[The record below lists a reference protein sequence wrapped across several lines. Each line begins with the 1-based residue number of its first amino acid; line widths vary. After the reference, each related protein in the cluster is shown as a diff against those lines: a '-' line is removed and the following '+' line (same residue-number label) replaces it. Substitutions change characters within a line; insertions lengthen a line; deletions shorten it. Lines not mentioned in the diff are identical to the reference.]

1 VTSDLSPPALARLYA
16 EVERTLSRTGSTD
29 EVFRVLTDT
38 AVTQVP
44 GAELAGITRARKGRF
59 ETVAETAE
67 TVQLVDQLQYEL
79 GSGPCVDAI
88 VQDAVLRAP
97 DLTADARW
105 PEFGRKAV
113 EMTGVVSML
122 SLRLSVED
130 GNVVAGLNMYST
142 KVGAFDEIA
151 ESVATLL
158 ATHGALALAKAA
170 AQEQV
175 RNLRRALDTSR
186 EIGIAMGVLMS
197 QHKITRDQGFDM
209 LRIASQHANRRLAEI
224 ASEVA
229 DTGQLT
235 LPRPVTDER

>member
-1 VTSDLSPPALARLYA
+1 
-16 EVERTLSRTGSTD
+16 
-29 EVFRVLTDT
+29 
-38 AVTQVP
+38 
-44 GAELAGITRARKGRF
+44 
-59 ETVAETAE
+59 
-67 TVQLVDQLQYEL
+67 
-79 GSGPCVDAI
+79 
-88 VQDAVLRAP
+88 
-97 DLTADARW
+97 
-105 PEFGRKAV
+105 
-113 EMTGVVSML
+113 
-122 SLRLSVED
+122 
-130 GNVVAGLNMYST
+130 
-142 KVGAFDEIA
+142 
-151 ESVATLL
+151 LL

-209 LRIASQHANRRLAEI
+209 LRIASQRANRRLAEI